1 MTLLIVQ
8 ELQVEVRYFAYTC
21 AASSLIYNI
30 LLNLLLLGHH
40 YVLDFVSVILAIISS
55 RKIKVEVVNDA
66 KYVLAIVFFHF
77 INVTIFYVVAVTLR
91 QYPNIFAITACLSV
105 LEPPFAILLLTFIPK
120 VSCCFTLTVD
130 VISLACI
137 YMHIIDD
144 AMNSTLTD
152 DKPIQ
157 GSLWREDIQQYIPSR
172 EESNT

>member
-1 MTLLIVQ
+1 M
-8 ELQVEVRYFAYTC
+8 EVRYFAYTC
-21 AASSLIYNI
+21 AASSLTYNI

-91 QYPNIFAITACLSV
+91 QYPNVFAITACLSV

-120 VSCCFTLTVD
+120 VSCCFTLTVE
-130 VISLACI
+130 VISLPCI
-137 YMHIIDD
+137 HM
-144 AMNSTLTD
+144 
-152 DKPIQ
+152 
-157 GSLWREDIQQYIPSR
+157 SLMML
-172 EESNT
+172 